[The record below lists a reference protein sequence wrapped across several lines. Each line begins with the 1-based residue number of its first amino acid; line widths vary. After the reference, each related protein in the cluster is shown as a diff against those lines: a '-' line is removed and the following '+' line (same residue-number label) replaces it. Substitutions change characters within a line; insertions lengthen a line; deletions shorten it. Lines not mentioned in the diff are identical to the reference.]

1 MTEYRV
7 VRVEDFAGIEEIYRT
22 RLERDFPKNERKPLS
37 SIRRMWECGS
47 YEVRIFE
54 RDGEALAY
62 AFFLRL
68 GENGLLDYFAV
79 DEEHRGEGLGTRF
92 LSRLSECLRG
102 IACVLV
108 EAEDPEK
115 AETGRDRVRRE
126 RRLRFYER
134 SAFRQTA
141 LTSTVFGADYRVLE
155 APVGRGHSTDEIRA
169 IYTELYRFMLPDPF
183 FDREFRIHAPAG
195 PAGTADE
202 NPPVPEREAERVL
215 KTHKRFT

>member
-7 VRVEDFAGIEEIYRT
+7 VRVEDFAHIEQIYHT

-47 YEVRIFE
+47 YEVRVFE

-62 AFFLRL
+62 AFLLRL

-79 DEEHRGEGLGTRF
+79 HEEHRGEGLGTRF
-92 LSRLSECLRG
+92 LGSLAECLQELS
-102 IACVLV
+102 CVLV

-115 AETGRDRVRRE
+115 AANGRERIRRE

-134 SAFRQTA
+134 SAIRQTA

-155 APVGRGHSTDEIRA
+155 APVGREHGTDEIRA
-169 IYTELYRFMLPDPF
+169 IYTALYRFMLPDPF
-183 FDREFRIHAPAG
+183 FGREFRLHDPAG
-195 PAGTADE
+195 PAGRKGGSPYETPAA
-202 NPPVPEREAERVL
+202 PRGRREC
-215 KTHKRFT
+215 